1 MRILKRA
8 IERVSD
14 VLDQSWGGGGGDQTS
29 RLENRCQGAFTGWEA
44 HLGGGDGDAEAML
57 VD

>member
-1 MRILKRA
+1 M
-8 IERVSD
+8 
-14 VLDQSWGGGGGDQTS
+14 LDQPWGAGDGDQTS

-44 HLGGGDGDAEAML
+44 YLGGSNGGSSTGGEGDPEAML